1 MHLNV
6 NVPEGISL
14 LWIGG
19 DFTLFFGYV
28 HVYEHEHEHEHDHV
42 HVVVVCLVYGTAPL
56 SPQWNKGERRDSL
69 ESPCHQRLNRFGL
82 SG

>member
-19 DFTLFFGYV
+19 EFNLFFGYV
-28 HVYEHEHEHEHDHV
+28 HVYVHE

-56 SPQWNKGERRDSL
+56 SPQWNKGERRDNL
-69 ESPCHQRLNRFGL
+69 GPYDINV
-82 SG
+82 